1 MVEFIKGR
9 IFTNK
14 HMAKKDFVESESA
27 SSWKRFLCALLAV
40 DFLKIPFTEHA
51 NLLIGGTTAW
61 HAVEVG
67 FLKSNL
73 FLNQFVGCKF
83 STISVKTGQNIPQIL
98 THLRLWGFYEIRNTS
113 FVTSKNV
120 TATEIFSIF
129 LLQTRF
135 SQEPSGTTK
144 KPQTIC

>member
-9 IFTNK
+9 
-14 HMAKKDFVESESA
+14 HQSA
-27 SSWKRFLCALLAV
+27 SSWKRFLCALLTV
-40 DFLKIPFTEHA
+40 DFLVLWLKRYMTAHAKIPFTEHA

-61 HAVEVG
+61 HVVEVG

-83 STISVKTGQNIPQIL
+83 STIFVKTGQDIPQIL
-98 THLRLWGFYEIRNTS
+98 THLRLWGFYEIRNIS
-113 FVTSKNV
+113 FVTSQSV
-120 TATEIFSIF
+120 TATEIFTICW
-129 LLQTRF
+129 LQTRF